1 MSSYGKPDPDV
12 DWRRD
17 CEKEASSGLNIIGFH
32 GKWGKAKELA
42 RLNERTG
49 AISPDDN
56 TRLLPYWERVRLL
69 FLELGGE
76 YVDQDE
82 RRRSAL

>member
-17 CEKEASSGLNIIGFH
+17 WEREKQASSGLNITGFH
-32 GKWGKAKELA
+32 GKWLKAKELA

-49 AISPDDN
+49 ALSADDN

-82 RRRSAL
+82 RRKA